1 MSVEISPVWKQ
12 VSPELEAELVHF
24 WVKHNAITDEALAGK
39 RAQQVACLARSPQGE
54 IVGVSTAE
62 PRVVPRLRQPM
73 YYYRNFIAA
82 DFRGQQLAR
91 TFLEKTKREIG
102 DPEILGNAAINL
114 ALPKPRCLGIVIELE
129 NEALAAHHDLAQ
141 WRSGFT
147 FIGYSPRGFQMR
159 VWYFEG
165 VRLLPP
171 ARLRRP
177 AKVAS

>member
-91 TFLEKTKREIG
+91 TFLEKTKEA
-102 DPEILGNAAINL
+102 LQAFNL
-114 ALPKPRCLGIVIELE
+114 ALPKPRCVGIVIELE